1 MRYSRQSHTAG
12 IFSLLLMA
20 LTAHAR
26 DPVAGKVRAQ
36 ACVVCLGPLGLSQLT
51 NAPYLAGQLAVY
63 PAEQL
68 KNYRSGKRENE
79 VMGVMAKPLTN
90 QEIDDT
96 AARLASIEIS
106 VLQK

>member
-1 MRYSRQSHTAG
+1 MGYLPQSLIAG

-20 LTAHAR
+20 PAAHAR
-26 DPVAGKVRAQ
+26 DPVAGKVRSQ
-36 ACVVCLGPLGLSQLT
+36 ACVVCLGLLGLSQLP
-51 NAPYLAGQLAVY
+51 NAPHRAGQPAIYL
-63 PAEQL
+63 AEQL

-79 VMGVMAKPLTN
+79 VMGVMAKPLKN

-96 AARLASIEIS
+96 AAWLASIEIS

>member
-1 MRYSRQSHTAG
+1 MRYSPQSHSAG

-20 LTAHAR
+20 PTAHAR

-36 ACVVCLGPLGLSQLT
+36 GCVVCHGLLGLSQLP
-51 NAPYLAGQLAVY
+51 NAPHLAGQLAIY
-63 PAEQL
+63 LAEQL

-96 AARLASIEIS
+96 AAWLATIKIS